1 MNKKKRVNRYR
12 SGSKNP
18 EQEVHVFRGEDG
30 QVKVHIVD
38 YEAGKVTT
46 LTKKGEGSK

>member
-1 MNKKKRVNRYR
+1 VSKDKRVNRYR

-18 EQEVHVFRGEDG
+18 EQEVHVFRDEEG

-38 YEAGKVTT
+38 YEAGKIIT
-46 LTKKGEGSK
+46 LKKEGEVAK